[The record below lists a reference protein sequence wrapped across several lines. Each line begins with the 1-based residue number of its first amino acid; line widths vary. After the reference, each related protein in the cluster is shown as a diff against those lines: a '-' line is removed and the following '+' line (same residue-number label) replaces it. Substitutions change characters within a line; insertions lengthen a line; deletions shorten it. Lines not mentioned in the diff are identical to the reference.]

1 MKPQFSYND
10 KIRAR
15 GNAKPT
21 PVVVCL
27 MAFLCILFGAN
38 TVAVKTSL
46 QGFGPFTNAGIRFFS
61 ASLVIGLWARLTGR
75 PLLIKKKYWP
85 HVLFL
90 TLLFYIQ
97 IVLVYLGM
105 GKTLAS
111 RCSLIANLQPFFVL
125 VFAHFF
131 LKDDKITLKKF
142 VGIMA
147 GFAGVAVMFI
157 GKKSTGGNLSEGDIM
172 TGDLMIFGSVIVWA
186 INAVFTKV
194 IINNFRPYQLAVLPG
209 FLSVP
214 FLFSGGVIFDEKMIH
229 SPDLFAIL
237 AMAYQSIV
245 TASIG
250 YVLWITLLKKYGA
263 VTLHSYIFLMP
274 VSGVFFG
281 GLLLREP
288 VAEISIVLSLAF
300 IILGVI
306 LVHSSDK

>member
-1 MKPQFSYND
+1 
-10 KIRAR
+10 
-15 GNAKPT
+15 
-21 PVVVCL
+21 
-27 MAFLCILFGAN
+27 
-38 TVAVKTSL
+38 
-46 QGFGPFTNAGIRFFS
+46 
-61 ASLVIGLWARLTGR
+61 
-75 PLLIKKKYWP
+75 
-85 HVLFL
+85 
-90 TLLFYIQ
+90 
-97 IVLVYLGM
+97 
-105 GKTLAS
+105 
-111 RCSLIANLQPFFVL
+111 
-125 VFAHFF
+125 
-131 LKDDKITLKKF
+131 
-142 VGIMA
+142 
-147 GFAGVAVMFI
+147 
-157 GKKSTGGNLSEGDIM
+157 M